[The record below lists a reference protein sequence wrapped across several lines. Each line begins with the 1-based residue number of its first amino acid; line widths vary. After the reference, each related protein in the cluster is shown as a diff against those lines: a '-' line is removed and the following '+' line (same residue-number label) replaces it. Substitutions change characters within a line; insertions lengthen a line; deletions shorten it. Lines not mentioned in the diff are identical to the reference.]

1 MRRNP
6 PVIHSGVEDHIWTL
20 AASGKSVARHRLP
33 QHCRPGPGETTSSTW
48 DTAASAC
55 WKRRPRS
62 ARTRLRTVNRLLRE
76 PQRRQHPAR
85 PRTRRIQMTGVA
97 NTAPSPWRNCSACAI
112 SDGRV
117 RTLRRSRTRRDP
129 IPATGRAENPGGHLR
144 VGIDD
149 HPLAELADLT
159 TVRQP
164 VRQQGARAAEMVLGL
179 LRGSHIDHAVSMPT
193 RLVIRRSTAPPS
205 RQVAL
210 VELRRSA
217 GRPVSSRIRPRQ
229 PDGQKRPLALIRSFR
244 SR

>member
-1 MRRNP
+1 MAKLL
-6 PVIHSGVEDHIWTL
+6 S
-20 AASGKSVARHRLP
+20 
-33 QHCRPGPGETTSSTW
+33 
-48 DTAASAC
+48 
-55 WKRRPRS
+55 
-62 ARTRLRTVNRLLRE
+62 LRE
-76 PQRRQHPAR
+76 IA
-85 PRTRRIQMTGVA
+85 
-97 NTAPSPWRNCSACAI
+97 
-112 SDGRV
+112 DGRV
-117 RTLRRSRTRRDP
+117 RTLRQSRTRRDP
-129 IPATGRAENPGGHLR
+129 IPATGRAEDPGGHLR

-217 GRPVSSRIRPRQ
+217 GRPVSSRIARDSQ
-229 PDGQKRPLALIRSFR
+229 TGQNALWP
-244 SR
+244 